1 MATGTGVAFGLLA
14 ERSWPVRIGALAV
27 GLVLFGV
34 SAGLMIVAGLGNM
47 PWDVLHQGIA
57 AHTPLSTGQA
67 AIILSL
73 LVLLLWIPLH
83 QRIGPGT
90 LANAV
95 VVGVVIDATTAVV
108 DRPGALWAQLA
119 MALGALVLNGFATV
133 LYISPALGPGPRDG
147 LMTGLVARTG
157 RPVALLRSGI
167 EVVVMAAGWALGGRL
182 FIATFLYAFCI
193 GPVTRVF
200 LGLAARVLRPRASL
214 DPHSTD

>member
-1 MATGTGVAFGLLA
+1 MASGTAAGFGLLGD
-14 ERSWPVRIGALAV
+14 RGWPVRITALLV

-34 SAGLMIVAGLGNM
+34 SSGLMIVSGLGNM

-67 AIILSL
+67 AIGLSV
-73 LVLLLWIPLH
+73 LVLLLWIPLR

-90 LANAV
+90 VANAV
-95 VVGVVIDATTAVV
+95 VVGVVIDATTSVV
-108 DRPGALWAQLA
+108 RRPGPLWADLT
-119 MALGALVLNGFATV
+119 MVLGAVVLNGFATV

-157 RPVALLRSGI
+157 KPVALLRSGI

-182 FIATFLYAFCI
+182 FIATFVYAFGI
-193 GPVTRVF
+193 GPVTRLF
-200 LGLAARVLRPRASL
+200 LGLAARVLSPSSSL
-214 DPHSTD
+214 SPHSTD

>member
-34 SAGLMIVAGLGNM
+34 SAGLMIVSGLGNM

-133 LYISPALGPGPRDG
+133 LYISPALGPGRE
-147 LMTGLVARTG
+147 T
-157 RPVALLRSGI
+157 
-167 EVVVMAAGWALGGRL
+167 
-182 FIATFLYAFCI
+182 
-193 GPVTRVF
+193 
-200 LGLAARVLRPRASL
+200 AS
-214 DPHSTD
+214 